1 LIKEGI
7 VFYLVL
13 VMIVLAGGVITLVAV
28 QNLSNTTQLE
38 VLIWQSPALPAGLLI
53 LGAFILGALLLYLSS
68 VGSAASDRKQIRKLR
83 QRVKELEQ
91 QQAQS
96 PQPPQAPSA
105 MMPPQGPAGSGPGP
119 IQTQPTAPI
128 MQMPGMSGPLKN

>member
-1 LIKEGI
+1 M
-7 VFYLVL
+7 FYLVL

-38 VLIWQSPALPAGLLI
+38 VLIWQAPALPAGLLI

-68 VGSAASDRKQIRKLR
+68 VGAAISDRKQIRKLR

-91 QQAQS
+91 QQV
-96 PQPPQAPSA
+96 QAPNA

-119 IQTQPTAPI
+119 IQMQPTAPI

>member
-1 LIKEGI
+1 M
-7 VFYLVL
+7 FYLVL

-38 VLIWQSPALPAGLLI
+38 VLIWQAPALPAGLLI

-68 VGSAASDRKQIRKLR
+68 VGSAISDRKQIRKLR

-96 PQPPQAPSA
+96 SQPPQAPSA
-105 MMPPQGPAGSGPGP
+105 MMPPQGPAGSGPAP
-119 IQTQPTAPI
+119 IQMQPTAPI
-128 MQMPGMSGPLKN
+128 MQMPGMSGPLKS

>member
-1 LIKEGI
+1 M
-7 VFYLVL
+7 FYLVL

-38 VLIWQSPALPAGLLI
+38 VLIWQAPALPAGLLI

-68 VGSAASDRKQIRKLR
+68 VGSAISDRKQIQKLR

-91 QQAQS
+91 QQAQQAQS

-105 MMPPQGPAGSGPGP
+105 TMPPQGPAGSGPGP
-119 IQTQPTAPI
+119 IQMQPTAPI

>member
-1 LIKEGI
+1 M
-7 VFYLVL
+7 FYLVL

-38 VLIWQSPALPAGLLI
+38 VLIWQAPALPAGLLI
-53 LGAFILGALLLYLSS
+53 LGAFILGAFLLYLSS
-68 VGSAASDRKQIRKLR
+68 VGSALADRKQIKKLR

-96 PQPPQAPSA
+96 PQPPQASNT
-105 MMPPQGPAGSGPGP
+105 MVPPQGPAGPGSAP
-119 IQTQPTAPI
+119 IQMQPTAP
-128 MQMPGMSGPLKN
+128 MMHMPGMSGPLKN

>member
-1 LIKEGI
+1 M
-7 VFYLVL
+7 FYLVL

-38 VLIWQSPALPAGLLI
+38 VLIWQAPALPAGLLI

-68 VGSAASDRKQIRKLR
+68 VGSAISDRKQIRKLS

-91 QQAQS
+91 KQAQP

-105 MMPPQGPAGSGPGP
+105 MMPPQGPAGSGPTP
-119 IQTQPTAPI
+119 IQMQPTAPI
-128 MQMPGMSGPLKN
+128 MQMPGMSGPLKS